1 MVFNHS
7 YAGVSAVWPTG
18 SYKQILSGFGF
29 CQQTKHKV
37 PIHVGIDISVPA
49 QKPVYSIC
57 DGEVT
62 NNNTKKSYWD
72 SFLVVKHNCSG
83 RTVYGYYG
91 HVTSSLKVGN
101 SVKAGQSIATIRHDS
116 GYSDHSGYHPGYSD
130 HLHFATSTSFKRSD
144 WGYVPNT
151 SSCSSYLN
159 PSTYFDYSSSSGS
172 TSSGSTSTS
181 SSGYRKTPVNLTIH
195 GVTSI
200 NEDSSTSY
208 TTKVRYS
215 DGTSK
220 NVSSSWTEY
229 SSYTKF
235 SGSRL
240 YTTSISSDQ
249 KVYIKASYTENGVK
263 VEAGINVT
271 IKNKTY
277 SYNSS
282 SSSSSSSGSSS
293 SSSSTSA
300 SSVIYS
306 FYYKNYNYFGSRKG
320 STYTSGSYT
329 YQDFYSGMRIR
340 VKKSGSYYYIE
351 YYDGRTWRSGGSQ
364 RA

>member
-18 SYKQILSGFGF
+18 SYKQIFSGFGF
-29 CQQTKHKV
+29 CQQTKYGV
-37 PIHVGIDISVPA
+37 HVGIDISVPA

-57 DGEVT
+57 DGEVKY
-62 NNNTKKSYWD
+62 NNTWKSYWN

-116 GYSDHSGYHPGYSD
+116 GYSDH
-130 HLHFATSTSFKRSD
+130 LHFATSTSLKTSN
-144 WGYVPNT
+144 WGYVTNT

-159 PSTYFDYSSSSGS
+159 PSTYFNYSSSSGS
-172 TSSGSTSTS
+172 TSTSTS
-181 SSGYRKTPVNLTIH
+181 GSSYGKTPKSLTIH
-195 GVTSI
+195 GVTSV
-200 NEDSSTSY
+200 NEGSSASY

-215 DGTSK
+215 DGTYK
-220 NVSSSWTEY
+220 DVTSSASWLEY

-240 YTTSISSDQ
+240 YTTSVSSDQ

-300 SSVIYS
+300 SSVIS
-306 FYYKNYNYFGSRKG
+306 DFYYKNYNYFGSKKG

-329 YQDFYSGMRIR
+329 YQNFNNGKKIR
-340 VKKSGSYYYIE
+340 VKKSGSYYYLY